1 MRVPAPPIPALH
13 LPVARPAVPHPAAF
27 QRSGRRPAPA
37 TVLLTVLYAAAL
49 ALALTSPAEHVL
61 AGCLVLGGLTARW
74 AVRRRRS
81 TAGVL
86 APATGAVDT
95 ALPEGSA
102 LPVGPGTAPAAAA

>member
-1 MRVPAPPIPALH
+1 MRVPALHPAIPA
-13 LPVARPAVPHPAAF
+13 PT
-27 QRSGRRPAPA
+27 GRRPAPA
-37 TVLLTVLYAAAL
+37 TVLVTVLYATAL
-49 ALALTSPAEHVL
+49 AVALTSPAEHVL

-86 APATGAVDT
+86 APATGAVDR

-102 LPVGPGTAPAAAA
+102 LPVVPGTAPAAAA